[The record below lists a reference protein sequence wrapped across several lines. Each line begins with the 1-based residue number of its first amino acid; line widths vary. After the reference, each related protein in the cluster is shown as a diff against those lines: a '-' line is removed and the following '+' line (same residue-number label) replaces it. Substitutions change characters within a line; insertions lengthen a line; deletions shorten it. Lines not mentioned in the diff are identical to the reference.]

1 MRLASTDQTKAERK
15 PRRASRPPSPPESV
29 VCPDSPAPEMFAEPK
44 PGGAWESNGRE
55 RCCVVGCTVCCVLSA
70 YCVRNDADGQLRM
83 ALNDGSPR
91 RRGAPAGLA
100 AAGVESSSIVRR
112 PTAGAVRGLTARW
125 ALGRSIR
132 AVRRPAAVHG
142 NLPARAAVAGAP
154 PHAGSSAGDGRRR
167 RRAGPRVAGG
177 LRRRMTPPSPRPG
190 PEVTGAAGKPGGRGI
205 LSASESD

>member
-1 MRLASTDQTKAERK
+1 
-15 PRRASRPPSPPESV
+15 
-29 VCPDSPAPEMFAEPK
+29 
-44 PGGAWESNGRE
+44 
-55 RCCVVGCTVCCVLSA
+55 VCCVLSA

-125 ALGRSIR
+125 TLGRSIR

-154 PHAGSSAGDGRRR
+154 PHAGGECWRQAAAAAG
-167 RRAGPRVAGG
+167 
-177 LRRRMTPPSPRPG
+177 
-190 PEVTGAAGKPGGRGI
+190 GAAGGGGVAASDDAPLSTARPGSHGSGRGAWWPGHR
-205 LSASESD
+205 SASESE